1 MEIHLNFD
9 VYTTG
14 ACCRRSLCCL
24 ILVTHNFHT
33 PVVPNIYLCNHLV
46 KKLKMEE
53 KSNSRLINLCTSP

>member
-24 ILVTHNFHT
+24 ILVTRNFHT
-33 PVVPNIYLCNHLV
+33 PMVPNIYLCNHLV
-46 KKLKMEE
+46 KMEE
-53 KSNSRLINLCTSP
+53 KSNSRLINLFTSP